1 MYVFD
6 EQNFNSNVALNVQP
20 IRWESWDEVISNSAF
35 PYHPLL
41 VSVFVVWVRV
51 RYFNISRRMD
61 LMIDT
66 ICWRMGLIL
75 IDYQWTFLEVV
86 YICGFVVHMILWSVA
101 SCNESR
107 NECMR
112 DEGGKENASTR
123 ILENYPLD
131 NPIKLC
137 FKYESNLIEFNLNW
151 ASEIDLRDNLS
162 FYINFVICLTLHIT
176 WQHSCSLV
184 QHYGEKYNLNK
195 QIIVIII

>member
-1 MYVFD
+1 MRLSPILHFPTTLYWFLFLWFEYVY
-6 EQNFNSNVALNVQP
+6 V
-20 IRWESWDEVISNSAF
+20 
-35 PYHPLL
+35 
-41 VSVFVVWVRV
+41 
-51 RYFNISRRMD
+51 ISRRID

-66 ICWRMGLIL
+66 IYWRMGLIL
-75 IDYQWTFLEVV
+75 IDYQWAFLKVV

-137 FKYESNLIEFNLNW
+137 FNYDSNLIEFNLNW
-151 ASEIDLRDNLS
+151 ASEIDLRDIWAFILILS
-162 FYINFVICLTLHIT
+162 FV
-176 WQHSCSLV
+176 
-184 QHYGEKYNLNK
+184 
-195 QIIVIII
+195 